1 MDRPPIP
8 LRIAGTAKSQDDRPL
23 YPVGCGDL
31 DLNLSCTGEGKAQK
45 RRDPSTRAES
55 EDPSPGSV
63 TRLSWVT
70 SAVMARRRSLKARA
84 HHGADRHQ
92 AGLQIAPERHHQLAG
107 ERHDRD
113 LADAALV
120 VADPLA

>member
-45 RRDPSTRAES
+45 RRDPSTKAES

-70 SAVMARRRSLKARA
+70 SAVIGAPAFAKGLGASQRRLARGRFADSATAPPSACGPAPRWRSC
-84 HHGADRHQ
+84 GC
-92 AGLQIAPERHHQLAG
+92 AP
-107 ERHDRD
+107 
-113 LADAALV
+113 
-120 VADPLA
+120 